1 MKTSTIFISYFDHS
15 SGHDRLQPDGLN
27 VNEMNKLFGG
37 SQSNLCDSKM
47 KNKTYLGPFDHPTK
61 LKLGDV
67 QKSTFQA
74 DDSGPFW
81 MSDEERINN
90 KCVCEL
96 DTNETK
102 KYTKNQLIDLI
113 WIGTNLVDIKGNL
126 LEIQKIAQKSNIP
139 IEYTRKK

>member
-1 MKTSTIFISYFDHS
+1 MTVD
-15 SGHDRLQPDGLN
+15 
-27 VNEMNKLFGG
+27 LF
-37 SQSNLCDSKM
+37 
-47 KNKTYLGPFDHPTK
+47 
-61 LKLGDV
+61 
-67 QKSTFQA
+67 
-74 DDSGPFW
+74 FW

-113 WIGTNLVDIKGNL
+113 RIGTNLVDIKGNL